1 MTNRE
6 LFFDM
11 RKNRV
16 SDYVTDSMLYEILIH
31 VNELNSF
38 TDLIINFDKECKD
51 EKMALNLFSR
61 ANNDEPLDYLFNK
74 HEYIGMN
81 FYVDKNVLIPR
92 PETEELIQET
102 IGVIRANKLPREN
115 IIDVCTGSG
124 IIAISL
130 KKEFNES
137 EVYGTDISSEAI
149 KIASKNAKDNNLD
162 VKFLVGNILEPA
174 KALNKKFDILIS
186 NPPYVEKMEDIA
198 ENVKKYEPLNAI
210 YVENGT
216 YFYEEI
222 FKNYKDIMKDK
233 FLMAFEINYDQED
246 KLTDLIYKYFDE
258 NNSMYRFQ
266 KDSFGKTRFL
276 FILGGYENDDIS

>member
-11 RKNRV
+11 RKHRV
-16 SDYVTDSMLYEILIH
+16 SEYLTDSMLYEILIH
-31 VNELNSF
+31 VSELNSF

-51 EKMALNLFSR
+51 ENMAQNLFSR
-61 ANNDEPLDYLFNK
+61 ANNDEPLEYLFNK
-74 HEYIGMN
+74 YEYNGMK

-102 IGVIRANKLPREN
+102 IGVVRANKLPREN

-130 KKEFNES
+130 KKEFSES
-137 EVYGTDISSEAI
+137 DVYGSDISSQAISIAI
-149 KIASKNAKDNNLD
+149 KNAEDNGLN
-162 VKFLVGNILEPA
+162 VNFLTGNILEPV
-174 KALNKKFDILIS
+174 KSLNKKFDILIS
-186 NPPYVEKMEDIA
+186 NPPYVEKIEDIA
-198 ENVKKYEPLNAI
+198 ENVKKFEPLNAI

-222 FKNYKDIMKDK
+222 FKNYKYIMKDK
-233 FLMAFEINYDQED
+233 FLIAFEINYDQED

-266 KDSFGKTRFL
+266 KDSFGRTRFL
-276 FILGGYENDDIS
+276 FILGGYESDDIS

>member
-11 RKNRV
+11 RKHRV
-16 SDYVTDSMLYEILIH
+16 SEYLTDSMLYEMLIH

-51 EKMALNLFSR
+51 ENMAQNLFSR
-61 ANNDEPLDYLFNK
+61 ANNDEPLEYLFNK
-74 HEYIGMN
+74 HEYNGMK

-102 IGVIRANKLPREN
+102 IGVVRANKLPREN

-130 KKEFNES
+130 KKEFSES
-137 EVYGTDISSEAI
+137 DVYGSDISSQAINIAI
-149 KIASKNAKDNNLD
+149 KNAEDNGLN
-162 VKFLVGNILEPA
+162 VNFLIGNILEPV
-174 KALNKKFDILIS
+174 KSLNKKFDILVS
-186 NPPYVEKMEDIA
+186 NPPYVEKIEDIA
-198 ENVKKYEPLNAI
+198 ENVKKFEPLNAI

-266 KDSFGKTRFL
+266 KDSFGRTRFL
-276 FILGGYENDDIS
+276 FILGGYESDDIS

>member
-16 SDYVTDSMLYEILIH
+16 SEYLTDSMLYEILIH

-38 TDLIINFDKECKD
+38 TDLIIKFDKECKD

-61 ANNDEPLDYLFNK
+61 ANNDEPLDYLFNR

-149 KIASKNAKDNNLD
+149 KIAFKNAKDNNLD

-276 FILGGYENDDIS
+276 FILGGYESDDIS

>member
-1 MTNRE
+1 
-6 LFFDM
+6 M

-38 TDLIINFDKECKD
+38 TDLIIKFDKECKD

-266 KDSFGKTRFL
+266 KDSFGRTRFL
-276 FILGGYENDDIS
+276 FILGGYESDDIS

>member
-11 RKNRV
+11 RKNIV
-16 SDYVTDSMLYEILIH
+16 SEYLTDSMLYEILIH
-31 VNELNSF
+31 VNDLNSF
-38 TDLIINFDKECKD
+38 TELIIKFDKECKD

-149 KIASKNAKDNNLD
+149 KIAFTNAKNNDLD

-276 FILGGYENDDIS
+276 FILGGYESDDIS

>member
-16 SDYVTDSMLYEILIH
+16 SEYLTDSMLYEILIH

-38 TDLIINFDKECKD
+38 TELIIKFDKECKD

-74 HEYIGMN
+74 HEYNGMN

-149 KIASKNAKDNNLD
+149 KIAFKNAKNNNLD

-276 FILGGYENDDIS
+276 FILGGYESDDIS

>member
-1 MTNRE
+1 
-6 LFFDM
+6 M

-16 SDYVTDSMLYEILIH
+16 SEYLTDSMLYEILIH
-31 VNELNSF
+31 VNDLNSF
-38 TDLIINFDKECKD
+38 TDLIIKFDKECKD

-276 FILGGYENDDIS
+276 FILGGYESDDIS

>member
-1 MTNRE
+1 
-6 LFFDM
+6 M
-11 RKNRV
+11 RKHRV
-16 SDYVTDSMLYEILIH
+16 SEYLTDSMLYEILIH

-51 EKMALNLFSR
+51 ENMAQNLFSR
-61 ANNDEPLDYLFNK
+61 ANNDEPLEYLFNK
-74 HEYIGMN
+74 YEYNGMK

-102 IGVIRANKLPREN
+102 IGVVRANKLPREN

-130 KKEFNES
+130 KKEFSES
-137 EVYGTDISSEAI
+137 DVYGSDISSQAINIAI
-149 KIASKNAKDNNLD
+149 KNAEDNGLN
-162 VKFLVGNILEPA
+162 VNFLTGNILEPV
-174 KALNKKFDILIS
+174 KSLNKKFDILIS
-186 NPPYVEKMEDIA
+186 NPPYVEKIEDIA
-198 ENVKKYEPLNAI
+198 ENVKKFEPLNAI

-222 FKNYKDIMKDK
+222 FKNYKYIMKDK
-233 FLMAFEINYDQED
+233 FLIAFEINYDQED

-266 KDSFGKTRFL
+266 KDSFGRTRFL
-276 FILGGYENDDIS
+276 FILGGYESDDIS

>member
-1 MTNRE
+1 
-6 LFFDM
+6 M

-38 TDLIINFDKECKD
+38 TDLIIKFDKECKD

-149 KIASKNAKDNNLD
+149 KIAFKNAKNNNLD

-276 FILGGYENDDIS
+276 FILGGYESDDIS

>member
-1 MTNRE
+1 
-6 LFFDM
+6 M

-16 SDYVTDSMLYEILIH
+16 SEYLTDSMLYEILIH

-38 TDLIINFDKECKD
+38 TELIIKFDKECKD

-74 HEYIGMN
+74 HEYNGMN

-149 KIASKNAKDNNLD
+149 KIAFKNAKNNNLD

-276 FILGGYENDDIS
+276 FILGGYESDDIS

>member
-1 MTNRE
+1 
-6 LFFDM
+6 M

-16 SDYVTDSMLYEILIH
+16 SEYLTDSMLYEILIH
-31 VNELNSF
+31 VNDLNSF
-38 TDLIINFDKECKD
+38 TELIIKFDKECKD

-276 FILGGYENDDIS
+276 FILGGYESDDIS

>member
-1 MTNRE
+1 
-6 LFFDM
+6 M

-16 SDYVTDSMLYEILIH
+16 SEYLTDSMLYEILIH

-38 TDLIINFDKECKD
+38 TDLIIKFDKECKD

-61 ANNDEPLDYLFNK
+61 ANNDEPLDYLFNR

-149 KIASKNAKDNNLD
+149 KIAFKNAKDNNLD

-216 YFYEEI
+216 YFYEDI

-276 FILGGYENDDIS
+276 FILGGYESDDIS

>member
-38 TDLIINFDKECKD
+38 TDLIIKFDKECKD

-149 KIASKNAKDNNLD
+149 KIAFKNAKNNNLD

-258 NNSMYRFQ
+258 NDSMYRFQ

-276 FILGGYENDDIS
+276 FILGGYESDDIS

>member
-11 RKNRV
+11 RKHRV
-16 SDYVTDSMLYEILIH
+16 SEYLTDSMLYEILIH
-31 VNELNSF
+31 VSELNSF

-51 EKMALNLFSR
+51 ENMAQNLFSR
-61 ANNDEPLDYLFNK
+61 ANNDEPLEYLFNK
-74 HEYIGMN
+74 YEYNGMK

-102 IGVIRANKLPREN
+102 IGVVRANKLPREN

-130 KKEFNES
+130 KKEFSES
-137 EVYGTDISSEAI
+137 DVYGSDISSQAINIAI
-149 KIASKNAKDNNLD
+149 KNAEDNGLN
-162 VKFLVGNILEPA
+162 VNFLTGNILEPV
-174 KALNKKFDILIS
+174 KSLNKKFDILIS
-186 NPPYVEKMEDIA
+186 NPPYVEKIEDIA
-198 ENVKKYEPLNAI
+198 ENVKKFEPLNAI

-222 FKNYKDIMKDK
+222 FKNYKYIMKDK
-233 FLMAFEINYDQED
+233 FLIAFEINYDQED

-266 KDSFGKTRFL
+266 KDSFGRTRFL
-276 FILGGYENDDIS
+276 FILGGYESDDIS

>member
-38 TDLIINFDKECKD
+38 TDLIIKFDKECKN

-149 KIASKNAKDNNLD
+149 KIAFKNDKNNNLD

-276 FILGGYENDDIS
+276 FILGGYESDDIS

>member
-1 MTNRE
+1 
-6 LFFDM
+6 M

-16 SDYVTDSMLYEILIH
+16 SEYLTDSMLYEILIH
-31 VNELNSF
+31 VNDLNSF
-38 TDLIINFDKECKD
+38 TDLIIKFDKECKD

-74 HEYIGMN
+74 HEYIGTN

-276 FILGGYENDDIS
+276 FILGGYESDDIS

>member
-16 SDYVTDSMLYEILIH
+16 SEYLTDSMLYEILIH
-31 VNELNSF
+31 VNDLNSF
-38 TDLIINFDKECKD
+38 TDLIIKFDKECKD

-130 KKEFNES
+130 KKEFNEI
-137 EVYGTDISSEAI
+137 ELYCTDISS
-149 KIASKNAKDNNLD
+149 
-162 VKFLVGNILEPA
+162 
-174 KALNKKFDILIS
+174 
-186 NPPYVEKMEDIA
+186 
-198 ENVKKYEPLNAI
+198 
-210 YVENGT
+210 
-216 YFYEEI
+216 
-222 FKNYKDIMKDK
+222 
-233 FLMAFEINYDQED
+233 
-246 KLTDLIYKYFDE
+246 
-258 NNSMYRFQ
+258 
-266 KDSFGKTRFL
+266 
-276 FILGGYENDDIS
+276 

>member
-11 RKNRV
+11 RKHRV
-16 SDYVTDSMLYEILIH
+16 SEYLTDSMLYEILIH

-51 EKMALNLFSR
+51 ENMAQNLFSR
-61 ANNDEPLDYLFNK
+61 ANNDEPLEYLLNK
-74 HEYIGMN
+74 HEYNGMK

-102 IGVIRANKLPREN
+102 IGVVRANKLPREY

-130 KKEFNES
+130 KKEFSES
-137 EVYGTDISSEAI
+137 DVYGSDISSQAINIAI
-149 KIASKNAKDNNLD
+149 KNAEDNGLN
-162 VKFLVGNILEPA
+162 VNFLIGNILEPV
-174 KALNKKFDILIS
+174 KSLNKKFDILIS
-186 NPPYVEKMEDIA
+186 NPPYVEKIEDIA
-198 ENVKKYEPLNAI
+198 ENVKKFEPLNAI

-233 FLMAFEINYDQED
+233 FLIAFEINYDQED

-266 KDSFGKTRFL
+266 KDSFGRTRFL
-276 FILGGYENDDIS
+276 FILGGYESDDIS

>member
-38 TDLIINFDKECKD
+38 TDLIIKFDKECKD

-149 KIASKNAKDNNLD
+149 KIAFKNAKNNNLD

-276 FILGGYENDDIS
+276 FILGGYESDDIS

>member
-11 RKNRV
+11 RKHRV
-16 SDYVTDSMLYEILIH
+16 SEYLTDSMLYEILIH

-51 EKMALNLFSR
+51 ENMAQNLFSR
-61 ANNDEPLDYLFNK
+61 ANNDEPLEYLFNK
-74 HEYIGMN
+74 YEYNGMK

-102 IGVIRANKLPREN
+102 IGVVRANKLPREN

-130 KKEFNES
+130 KKEFSES
-137 EVYGTDISSEAI
+137 DVYGSDISSQAINIAI
-149 KIASKNAKDNNLD
+149 KNAEDNGLN
-162 VKFLVGNILEPA
+162 VNFLTGNILEPV
-174 KALNKKFDILIS
+174 KSLNKKFDILIS
-186 NPPYVEKMEDIA
+186 NPPYVEKIEDIA
-198 ENVKKYEPLNAI
+198 ENVKKFEPLNAI

-222 FKNYKDIMKDK
+222 FKNYKYIMKDK
-233 FLMAFEINYDQED
+233 FLIAFEINYDQED

-266 KDSFGKTRFL
+266 KDSFGRTRFL
-276 FILGGYENDDIS
+276 FILGGYESDDIS

>member
-16 SDYVTDSMLYEILIH
+16 SEYLTDSMLYEILIH
-31 VNELNSF
+31 VNDLNSF
-38 TDLIINFDKECKD
+38 TDLIIKFDKECKD

-276 FILGGYENDDIS
+276 FILGGYESDDIS

>member
-1 MTNRE
+1 
-6 LFFDM
+6 M
-11 RKNRV
+11 RKHRV
-16 SDYVTDSMLYEILIH
+16 SEYLTDSMLYEILIH
-31 VNELNSF
+31 VSELNSF

-51 EKMALNLFSR
+51 ENMAQNLFSR
-61 ANNDEPLDYLFNK
+61 ANNDEPLEYLFNK
-74 HEYIGMN
+74 YEYNGMK

-102 IGVIRANKLPREN
+102 IGVVRANKLPREN

-130 KKEFNES
+130 KKEFSES
-137 EVYGTDISSEAI
+137 DVYGSDISSQAISIAI
-149 KIASKNAKDNNLD
+149 KNAEDNGLN
-162 VKFLVGNILEPA
+162 VNFLTGNILEPV
-174 KALNKKFDILIS
+174 KSLNKKFDILIS
-186 NPPYVEKMEDIA
+186 NPPYVEKIEDIA
-198 ENVKKYEPLNAI
+198 ENVKKFEPLNAI

-222 FKNYKDIMKDK
+222 FKNYKYIMKDK
-233 FLMAFEINYDQED
+233 FLIAFEINYDQED

-266 KDSFGKTRFL
+266 KDSFGRTRFL
-276 FILGGYENDDIS
+276 FILGGYESDDIS

>member
-38 TDLIINFDKECKD
+38 TDLIIKFDKECKD

-266 KDSFGKTRFL
+266 KDSFGRTRFL
-276 FILGGYENDDIS
+276 FILGGYESDDIS

>member
-16 SDYVTDSMLYEILIH
+16 SEYLTDSMLYEILIH

-38 TDLIINFDKECKD
+38 TDLIIKFDKECKD

-61 ANNDEPLDYLFNK
+61 ANNDEPLDYLFNR

-149 KIASKNAKDNNLD
+149 KIAFKNAKDNNLD

-216 YFYEEI
+216 YFYEDI

-276 FILGGYENDDIS
+276 FILGGYESDDIS

>member
-1 MTNRE
+1 
-6 LFFDM
+6 M

-38 TDLIINFDKECKD
+38 TDLIIKFDKECKD

-149 KIASKNAKDNNLD
+149 KIAFKNAKNNNLD

-258 NNSMYRFQ
+258 NDSMYRFQ

-276 FILGGYENDDIS
+276 FILGGYESDDIS